1 MIDPPPS
8 IERGVPK
15 SVRLWLNRLRDFC
28 IANRPLSG
36 PGCNI
41 YRGRNGSLIDP
52 ITQPGGSDAPAIPPH
67 PFQVLTRVDEDGDT
81 FAGVVYFSKLLKSL
95 APDDAQTITGLLLE
109 NPLPT
114 DAGWFA
120 VADGDLIW
128 LEITLAAGLV
138 VSAAEIEHGGDTDL
152 LTADAWDS
160 EAYVEEDDPAGDPPP
175 PPKQIKARKIIARVV
190 DDGGVLK
197 IEQEMDR
204 HQLLRNIS
212 INGKP
217 ARYPFPHEA
226 LSA

>member
-28 IANRPLSG
+28 ISNRPLAG
-36 PGCNI
+36 PTCNV
-41 YRGRNGSLIDP
+41 YRARNGSLIDP
-52 ITQPGGSDAPAIPPH
+52 ITMPGGSDAPDTPPH
-67 PFQVLTRVDEDGDT
+67 PFQVLTRTDSEGNV
-81 FAGVVYFSKLLKSL
+81 FAGVVYFSKLFKSL

-114 DAGWFA
+114 DPGWFA
-120 VADGDLIW
+120 IEDGDLIW
-128 LEITLAAGLV
+128 LEVTLTTGQVISTAT
-138 VSAAEIEHGGDTDL
+138 IEHGGDTDL
-152 LTADAWDS
+152 LTADAWDA
-160 EAYVEEDDPAGDPPP
+160 EAYVEENDDEPPL
-175 PPKQIKARKIIARVV
+175 QIKARKIIARVV
-190 DDGGVLK
+190 DDGGSLK

-204 HQLLRNIS
+204 HQLLRNVC

-226 LSA
+226 RSV